1 MQCHKMQFLQIYF
14 HDNPTEWN
22 LGNKLTYVN
31 SKQTFGFPYGMLIS
45 LEKQTESKSYQLKN
59 ELSKM
64 KAVSIE
70 KP

>member
-1 MQCHKMQFLQIYF
+1 MESGKQTHIR
-14 HDNPTEWN
+14 
-22 LGNKLTYVN
+22 
-31 SKQTFGFPYGMLIS
+31 KQTFEYPHEMLTP

-64 KAVSIE
+64 KAVSME

>member
-1 MQCHKMQFLQIYF
+1 M
-14 HDNPTEWN
+14 ES
-22 LGNKLTYVN
+22 G
-31 SKQTFGFPYGMLIS
+31 KQTHIRKQTLEFLHEILIS

-64 KAVSIE
+64 KAVSME